1 LLSDIVTLRLFREN
15 VTMREETYHL
25 TQKEMM
31 KLQVIKK
38 ALEGLLTVKEA
49 AEALGLSERQVK
61 RLKKGVAIEGPSFV
75 IHKNRSR
82 MPANKTAVETKK
94 AIIDLKETKYKKAN
108 FSHFTELLAEHE
120 NVVASRA
127 TIQRILNEAGIGSP
141 KKHRKKKKYQ
151 RRNRKKQAGLL
162 IQVDASP
169 FAWLGGKEHYSL
181 HGAIDDA
188 TGMLLGL
195 YLTKN
200 ECLNG
205 YFTLMEQVIAGFGIP
220 AQLYSDRHT
229 IFFVPKKEPLSIEEQ
244 LAGKKTA
251 LTQFGRAMDELGIK
265 IIAAGSPQAKGRIE
279 RLWETLQSRL
289 PVEFE
294 LEGIKDVEQAN
305 LFFPDYCLRFNQRFA
320 IEPACPDSIFAA
332 LDQNINLDH
341 ILCIKEERK
350 LDGNHSFS
358 FKGRSYQIN
367 HQGPS
372 APPRANITVLY
383 SPKFGVMASY
393 QGQVYPTLSVLSPTA
408 KPNPT
413 KTALLKARVATRP
426 AADHPWKNFNRVIFY
441 EQSERE
447 ILEALYN
454 STLAWR

>member
-1 LLSDIVTLRLFREN
+1 
-15 VTMREETYHL
+15 MREETYHL
-25 TQKEMM
+25 TQKEMI
-31 KLQVIKK
+31 KLQVIEK
-38 ALEGLLTVKEA
+38 ALEAILTVKEA
-49 AEALGLSERQVK
+49 STALGLSERQVK
-61 RLKKGVAIEGPSFV
+61 RLKKGVAIEGPSFI

-82 MPANKTAVETKK
+82 TPANAIAVETKK

-108 FSHFTELLAEHE
+108 FSHFTELLVEHE
-120 NVVASRA
+120 NVLASRA
-127 TIQRILNEAGIGSP
+127 TIQRILNEAGISSP
-141 KKHRKKKKYQ
+141 KKHRKKKKYH

-162 IQVDASP
+162 VQIDASP
-169 FAWLGGKEHYSL
+169 FAWLSDKERYSL

-205 YFTLMEQVIAGFGIP
+205 YFALMEKVIAGFGIP
-220 AQLYSDRHT
+220 AQLYSDKHT

-244 LAGKKTA
+244 LAGKKTP
-251 LTQFGRAMDELGIK
+251 LTQFGRAMDELGVKVIP
-265 IIAAGSPQAKGRIE
+265 AGSPQAKGRIE

-294 LEGIKDVEQAN
+294 LAGIKDAEQAN

-320 IEPACPDSIFAA
+320 VEPVCPDSVFAA
-332 LDQNINLDH
+332 LDQKINLDH

-350 LDGNHSFS
+350 LDGNHTFS

-367 HQGPS
+367 YQGPS
-372 APPRANITVLY
+372 TPPRANITVLY
-383 SPKFGVMASY
+383 SPKFGVMATY
-393 QGQVYPTLSVLSPTA
+393 QGQVYPTLSVFTPTVKPSKPKNAFPRATVVA
-408 KPNPT
+408 KP
-413 KTALLKARVATRP
+413 
-426 AADHPWKNFNRVIFY
+426 ADGHPWKNFSRVIFY
-441 EQSERE
+441 EQSDRE